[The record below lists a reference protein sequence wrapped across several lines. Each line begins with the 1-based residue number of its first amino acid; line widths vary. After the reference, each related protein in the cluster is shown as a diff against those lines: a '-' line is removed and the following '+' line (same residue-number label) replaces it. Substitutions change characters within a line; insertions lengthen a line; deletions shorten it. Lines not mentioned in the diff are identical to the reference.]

1 MDDMRIRE
9 LQDAVDYIIAPMD
22 DGSREPLSWDEA
34 GRLVDITAKLRY
46 WISEQYPKA
55 F

>member
-1 MDDMRIRE
+1 MRIKE
-9 LQDAVDYIIAPMD
+9 LQEAVEGIISPME
-22 DGSREPLSWDEA
+22 DGTRESLSWDEA
-34 GRLVDITAKLRY
+34 EQLIDITAKLRY